1 MTGGKQYQPKQQV
14 PKTTSTT
21 AATNC
26 HPTHI
31 PPVSL
36 KDTHQSEQPLPEEEK
51 ELIQT
56 DLLRKKKK
64 RKAKK
69 NGTGQHQQ
77 PREENDN
84 GIDSASAR
92 NEGDTEMKAVETS
105 TQQ

>member
-1 MTGGKQYQPKQQV
+1 V
-14 PKTTSTT
+14 R
-21 AATNC
+21 
-26 HPTHI
+26 
-31 PPVSL
+31 
-36 KDTHQSEQPLPEEEK
+36 PLPREEQK
-51 ELIQT
+51 VTQT

-77 PREENDN
+77 PREENYN